1 MKILSSGDVEL
12 EGLVNRGRRWMSLGG
27 GGLLGDG
34 DKTGT
39 CVVMCHPHPYL
50 GGNMRN
56 PLMTH
61 LARRLAAA
69 GVTAVRRTFAASGSL
84 GVSGRGRASPRGTTR
99 APR

>member
-39 CVVMCHPHPYL
+39 CL
-50 GGNMRN
+50 
-56 PLMTH
+56 
-61 LARRLAAA
+61 
-69 GVTAVRRTFAASGSL
+69 SL
-84 GVSGRGRASPRGTTR
+84 IHI
-99 APR
+99 